1 MLLKSPRIAIIFV
14 ALAAMG
20 TGFCGGPIQEF
31 FQLID
36 QANVT
41 TYQCFRNGTTF
52 EPAEALGVRVLWVG
66 QPSDKNKAVGYVTF
80 TEPGQ
85 PQETT
90 LAVNAEYIEGS
101 QHALLGQDINLYQ
114 LLPPVN
120 GTAYFFKQVNVTDG
134 STVFK
139 IYDTEETCVNA
150 EALHD
155 SICTMEYVRL
165 CNGICEIQTTF
176 PMR

>member
-101 QHALLGQDINLYQ
+101 QHALL
-114 LLPPVN
+114 
-120 GTAYFFKQVNVTDG
+120 VNVTDG